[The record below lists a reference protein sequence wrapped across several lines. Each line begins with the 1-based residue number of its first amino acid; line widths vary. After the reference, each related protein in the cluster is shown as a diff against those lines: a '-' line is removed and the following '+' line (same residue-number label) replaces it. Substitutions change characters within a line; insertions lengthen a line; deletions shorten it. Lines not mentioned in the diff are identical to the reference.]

1 MASLCYDN
9 AEYHCAYWWFV
20 EVYDKN
26 KEDNNK
32 LNIDYT
38 TFITKFVWS
47 SYLIGEYIYYTCITL
62 VSSDRVPIFF
72 DTHDKFGTLLL
83 S

>member
-9 AEYHCAYWWFV
+9 VEYHCAYWWFT
-20 EVYDKN
+20 EVYNKN

-47 SYLIGEYIYYTCITL
+47 SYLVGKYIYYTCITL
-62 VSSDRVPIFF
+62 VSSDRVLIFC
-72 DTHDKFGTLLL
+72 
-83 S
+83 